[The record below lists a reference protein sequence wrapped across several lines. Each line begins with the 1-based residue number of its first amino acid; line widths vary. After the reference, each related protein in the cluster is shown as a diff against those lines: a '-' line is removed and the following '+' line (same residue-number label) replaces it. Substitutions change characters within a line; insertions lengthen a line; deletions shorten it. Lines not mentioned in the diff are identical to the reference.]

1 MQGDRYVEVIR
12 PLLSEKRFLHSL
24 NVAKSAASLADQY
37 GTDREKAYTAGIL
50 HDIMKDTDGRKQL
63 QIIENSGILFGT
75 IDRAEPKLWHAKAGA
90 AYARDQLGM
99 DEDIVAAIACHTT
112 AKAGMTMLDKV
123 LFLADFISE
132 DRDYDGVEQMR
143 AATARSMEEG
153 MDVALSF
160 SITDLVERRKA
171 VHPDTLD
178 AYNELMLQQKALGR
192 TY

>member
-1 MQGDRYVEVIR
+1 M
-12 PLLSEKRFLHSL
+12 
-24 NVAKSAASLADQY
+24 
-37 GTDREKAYTAGIL
+37 
-50 HDIMKDTDGRKQL
+50 
-63 QIIENSGILFGT
+63 
-75 IDRAEPKLWHAKAGA
+75 
-90 AYARDQLGM
+90 
-99 DEDIVAAIACHTT
+99 TT
-112 AKAGMTMLDKV
+112 LDKV

-153 MDVALSF
+153 MDIALSF

-178 AYNELMLQQKALGR
+178 AYNELMLQQKASGR